1 VLGNDFG
8 LGALGVIQCL
18 YVPLITPFVGPINSH
33 LIASAHS
40 IGAAI
45 LSHHVDTFAL
55 VSAFFLFSIGCLN
68 ILVGLIWRERAKSKR
83 SLLSWR
89 DKPVSVLPTHVAP
102 TSVRVDVQ
110 TEPTLGRFMSTR
122 TVNEKVEEED
132 GRGSKAGY
140 GFGRQGEKA
149 AALKGSSISGP
160 SDVVY

>member
-1 VLGNDFG
+1 M
-8 LGALGVIQCL
+8 
-18 YVPLITPFVGPINSH
+18 
-33 LIASAHS
+33 
-40 IGAAI
+40 
-45 LSHHVDTFAL
+45 
-55 VSAFFLFSIGCLN
+55 
-68 ILVGLIWRERAKSKR
+68 
-83 SLLSWR
+83 
-89 DKPVSVLPTHVAP
+89 SVLPTHVAP